1 MAELLKREKR
11 ILYIHG
17 EANIGGAERE
27 LLTWLKYLDRE
38 RFLPFVVC
46 PDQGPLV
53 AELDHLHVPHVF
65 ISLPAWRKFFHIFWR
80 PFAIVRLVRVIRQ
93 WHIDIVH
100 VNDYWWAPL
109 GIVSGWFTGR
119 PCVVHVRQEIEPRK
133 VSQYWLN
140 KGNVIIPVSYSI
152 GEVMRSAGACS
163 ENLQVVQSGI
173 AFRKDPSSSS
183 SHETLSI
190 LSEIKGP
197 PVIGTVANLF
207 PRKGLQYLVEAVGQL
222 RPSFPQIFLVI
233 VGAGDDEYEG
243 QLRTQVSH
251 LELTSHVL
259 FTGYQEQPEIF
270 LAQFDVFVLS
280 SVVEGLGIVLLE
292 AMALGKPIVASRVG
306 GIPEVVEH
314 GKTGLLVNP
323 ADVGDLCRGLF
334 TVLQD
339 PEMGLQMGKNAK
351 KRVAEYFSVERMMEQ
366 LYEIYEG
373 AGQ

>member
-27 LLTWLKYLDRE
+27 LLTWLKYLDQE

-46 PDQGPLV
+46 PDHGPLV
-53 AELDHLHVPHVF
+53 AELDHLQVPHVF
-65 ISLPAWRKFFHIFWR
+65 ISLPAWRKWFHIFWR
-80 PFAIVRLVRVIRQ
+80 PFAIFRLIRIIRQ
-93 WHIDIVH
+93 WHIDLVH
-100 VNDYWWAPL
+100 VNDFWWAPL

-119 PCVVHVRQEIEPRK
+119 PCVVHVRQEIEPQK

-140 KGNVIIPVSYSI
+140 KGDVIIPVSHSI
-152 GEVMRSAGACS
+152 GEVMRNVGVCP

-173 AFRKDPSSSS
+173 SFKLEHSSSPS
-183 SHETLSI
+183 KETLRI
-190 LSEIKGP
+190 LCEIKGR

-207 PRKGLQYLVEAVGQL
+207 PRKGLQYLIEAVGKL
-222 RPSFPQIFLVI
+222 RQSFPQICLVI
-233 VGAGDDEYEG
+233 VGSGDDEYEF
-243 QLRTQVSH
+243 QLRSQVAH
-251 LELTSHVL
+251 LELTNHVL
-259 FTGYQEQPEIF
+259 FAGFQEQPEII

-280 SVVEGLGIVLLE
+280 SVIEGLGIVLLE

-323 ADVGDLCRGLF
+323 ADVGDLCRGL
-334 TVLQD
+334 LD
-339 PEMGLQMGKNAK
+339 LLDHPEVGRQMGERAK
-351 KRVAEYFSVERMMEQ
+351 KRAAEYFSVERMMEQ
-366 LYEIYEG
+366 LYRIYECTG
-373 AGQ
+373 